1 LQKRELPPKD
11 MSEEVKPVKNPISP
25 YMMFIGSW
33 KERHPNEKFNMATLG
48 QIWRDMSLPEK

>member
-1 LQKRELPPKD
+1 
-11 MSEEVKPVKNPISP
+11 MSEKIKRVKNPISP
-25 YMMFIGSW
+25 YMMFVGSW